1 MMKKRH
7 GEKNKILLVN
17 ITRLGDMLQATP
29 TIAGMKMENPNCHI
43 TVLVEKQFSEVCRYI
58 PYIDE
63 VFSLDLSMV
72 VRAISREQEG
82 ILDAFDYLSEV
93 VEDLRGRGFDYCL
106 NMSSSAYTAL
116 LLNLIGIERNGGWTA
131 DDEGY
136 RKIQSDWA
144 KLFAT
149 SVFHQNRQYNSLNLV
164 DVFRCS
170 ADVAQ
175 HPNHLCITVEPEAK
189 QFADEFIRD
198 AGFTNTGPIVSIQA
212 GASQGKR
219 QWKPANFI
227 KLCSILVNEYNARVV
242 MTGTKKELEIID
254 LIKAGVNSPNVVVAA
269 GKTNIPQLAA
279 LLEKSEI
286 LVTGDTGP
294 MHISA
299 AVGTPVV
306 AMFLASAYGF
316 ETGPYGEGHI
326 VLQPVIGCG
335 PCNPNKACSRPDCH
349 DTMSPELIA
358 RLVGLRVREDIRELP
373 DDMVKPHEVII
384 YRSTFDEFGFCNLE
398 YMHRWYSDPTKGYRD
413 AYRRLW
419 LEELGGFEVPLAKR
433 GNLQVIELEVEAL
446 GEVIEAAEKGGALIE
461 ELMSLIRNHRAAPAL
476 LGQVG
481 DELTELDRAIEQ
493 IGYNHAP
500 LGPLTRMFVFAKEN
514 LDGSDA
520 VSLASQM
527 RTIYQDLGRRGR
539 RFGECLRGVASTNM
553 PRNL

>member
-1 MMKKRH
+1 
-7 GEKNKILLVN
+7 
-17 ITRLGDMLQATP
+17 
-29 TIAGMKMENPNCHI
+29 
-43 TVLVEKQFSEVCRYI
+43 
-58 PYIDE
+58 
-63 VFSLDLSMV
+63 MV
-72 VRAISREQEG
+72 VRAIAREQEG

-93 VEDLRGRGFDYCL
+93 VDDLRGRDFDYCL

-116 LLNLIGIERNGGWTA
+116 LLNLIGIERNGGWTS

-170 ADVAQ
+170 ADVEE
-175 HPNHLCITVEPEAK
+175 HPKHLCITVEPEAK
-189 QFADEFIRD
+189 RFAEEFIRD

-227 KLCSILVNEYNARVV
+227 KLCSLLVNEYNARVV

-254 LIKAGVNSPNVVVAA
+254 PIKAGVNSPNVVVAA

-279 LLEKSEI
+279 LLEKSEL

-306 AMFLASAYGF
+306 SMFLASAYGF

-349 DTMSPELIA
+349 DTITPELIA
-358 RLVGLRVREDIRELP
+358 RLVGLRLQEDVKELP

-398 YMHRWYSDPTKGYRD
+398 YMHRWYADPTKGYRD

-419 LEELGGFEVPLAKR
+419 LEELGGFDVPLMKR
-433 GNLQVIELEVEAL
+433 TTLPVVERETEAL
-446 GEVIEAAEKGGALIE
+446 GEVIQAAEKGRALIE
-461 ELMSLIRNHRAAPAL
+461 ELMNLIRDHRAPPAL
-476 LGQVG
+476 LGKVG
-481 DELTELDRAIEQ
+481 DDLTELDRVIEQ

-527 RTIYQDLGRRGR
+527 KTIYQDLGRRGR
-539 RFGECLRGVASTNM
+539 RFDECLRGVSATDLPNV
-553 PRNL
+553 